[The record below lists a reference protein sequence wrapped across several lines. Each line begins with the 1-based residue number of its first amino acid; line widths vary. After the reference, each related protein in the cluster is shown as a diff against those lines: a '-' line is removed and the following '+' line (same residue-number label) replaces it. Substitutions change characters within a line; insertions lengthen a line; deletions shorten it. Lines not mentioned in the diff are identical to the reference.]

1 MMDVKV
7 TLSFDAA
14 VIEKAKRF
22 AAKNNMSLSRLTE
35 FLYQKITAEK
45 FSNLDEFSISDWVHQ
60 VAEGTAT
67 YSTPGRKKISLK
79 KSFFESRK

>member
-1 MMDVKV
+1 MDVKV
-7 TLSFDAA
+7 TLSFDAT

-45 FSNLDEFSISDWVHQ
+45 YSNLEEFEISDWVLQ
-60 VAEGTAT
+60 VAEGPAT
-67 YSTPGRKKISLK
+67 YATSGRKKASLK
-79 KSFFESRK
+79 KTYFESRK